1 MMTVNMQMEQFS
13 LAYIRAVAARGGY
26 QVARPEPDIDSV
38 DGILMSSAERRARIE
53 FQAKATSQDVLRD
66 ENVHFPLPLKN
77 YDDLREDTLTPR
89 ILIVVLMPRETER
102 WLTQTRDELCLRH
115 CGYWLSLEGRP
126 AVLNTTSVTVTVPA
140 SNIFDSSQLHDLM
153 TKADSG
159 SPLC

>member
-26 QVARPEPDIDSV
+26 QVTRPEPDLDSV
-38 DGILMSSAERRARIE
+38 DGILMSSEGRRARIE
-53 FQAKATSQDVLRD
+53 FQAKATSRDVLKG
-66 ENVHFPLPLKN
+66 ENVHFRLPMKN
-77 YDDLREDTLTPR
+77 YDDLRADTLAPR

-115 CGYWLSLEGRP
+115 CGYWLSLEGLP
-126 AVLNTTSVTVTVPA
+126 AVPNTTSVTVPVPT
-140 SNIFDSSQLHDLM
+140 SNVFDSSQLRDLM
-153 TKADSG
+153 TKADIG